1 MSDQFG
7 PPVLA
12 VDPGRDKCGVAV
24 LAQGQVSLRALV
36 PRPEIALTCRYLRG
50 QFPEARVIVGDQTTG
65 REVSEEIRAACPGL
79 SVQLVSEAYSSLEA
93 QRLYWQDHPPGCWL
107 RWLPAGLRLPPRPV
121 DDYAALALARR
132 YLADSANTSP
142 GP

>member
-1 MSDQFG
+1 MSDQPE

-24 LAQGQVSLRALV
+24 LAQDQVYLRALV
-36 PRPEIALTCRYLRG
+36 PRPEIALTCRYLLG
-50 QFPEARVIVGDQTTG
+50 QFPEVQVIVGDQTTG
-65 REVSEEIRAACPGL
+65 REVSEEIRAACPGV
-79 SVQLVSEAYSSLEA
+79 SVQLVSEAYTTLEA

-132 YLADSANTSP
+132 YLAGRAGNTP
-142 GP
+142 